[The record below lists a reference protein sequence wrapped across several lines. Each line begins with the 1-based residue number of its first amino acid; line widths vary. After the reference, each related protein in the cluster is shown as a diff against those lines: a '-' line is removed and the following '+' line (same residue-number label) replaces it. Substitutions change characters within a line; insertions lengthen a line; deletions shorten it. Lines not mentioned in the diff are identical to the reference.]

1 MLPPADPKEVIK
13 QLQSSSKRR
22 LFLKNFF
29 LFLIVIVT
37 VIVILRVFT
46 SLIFSQNKQ
55 ISSFPQPVA
64 VTTTKQTDVPVVLT
78 ELGTVIPIT
87 NVTIQSRVSG
97 YLQEVYFTEG
107 KEVKK
112 DDLLALI
119 DPRPYEALKAQ
130 YEGTLA
136 SDIAL
141 LKQAQ
146 LDNNRYQTLL
156 KQKSIA
162 VMTAQDQQY
171 KVAQLEGQVKTDK
184 ALIHQQEL
192 NILYSHIRA
201 PTDGRIGIRQVDP
214 GNYITEGQSGGLA
227 VLTKMDPISVIFT
240 IPENKISTVLEELQS
255 GISLTVDAWN
265 SDNTK
270 KLASGKVSVVDSQ
283 LDTSTGTIRLR
294 AIFDNKDWK
303 LFPNQFVNAH
313 LLVKTLNNVIILP
326 NNALQTGPNG
336 QFVYVLQADDT
347 VKVQNIK
354 AGYNDGENTVIQSG
368 LKSGEKVVTD
378 GIDQL
383 RDGAKVS
390 VPGESKPQ
398 NLKE

>member
-107 KEVKK
+107 QEVKK

-136 SDIAL
+136 SDI
-141 LKQAQ
+141 
-146 LDNNRYQTLL
+146 
-156 KQKSIA
+156 
-162 VMTAQDQQY
+162 
-171 KVAQLEGQVKTDK
+171 
-184 ALIHQQEL
+184 
-192 NILYSHIRA
+192 
-201 PTDGRIGIRQVDP
+201 
-214 GNYITEGQSGGLA
+214 
-227 VLTKMDPISVIFT
+227 
-240 IPENKISTVLEELQS
+240 
-255 GISLTVDAWN
+255 
-265 SDNTK
+265 
-270 KLASGKVSVVDSQ
+270 
-283 LDTSTGTIRLR
+283 
-294 AIFDNKDWK
+294 
-303 LFPNQFVNAH
+303 
-313 LLVKTLNNVIILP
+313 
-326 NNALQTGPNG
+326 
-336 QFVYVLQADDT
+336 
-347 VKVQNIK
+347 
-354 AGYNDGENTVIQSG
+354 
-368 LKSGEKVVTD
+368 
-378 GIDQL
+378 
-383 RDGAKVS
+383 
-390 VPGESKPQ
+390 
-398 NLKE
+398 

>member
-13 QLQSSSKRR
+13 QLQSPSKRR

-55 ISSFPQPVA
+55 IPSFPQPVA
-64 VTTTKQTDVPVVLT
+64 VTTTKQTDVPVILT

-97 YLQEVYFTEG
+97 YLQKVYFTEG
-107 KEVKK
+107 QEVKK

-240 IPENKISTVLEELQS
+240 IPENKMSTVLEELQS

-390 VPGESKPQ
+390 VPSESKPQ
-398 NLKE
+398 NQKE

>member
-13 QLQSSSKRR
+13 QLQSPSKRR

-37 VIVILRVFT
+37 IIVILRVFT

-64 VTTTKQTDVPVVLT
+64 VTTTKQTDVPVILT

-107 KEVKK
+107 QEVKK

-240 IPENKISTVLEELQS
+240 IPENKMSTVLEELQS

-398 NLKE
+398 NQKE